1 MDIIEKRQLVRKGR
15 IEAIAQALKI
25 YIEEL
30 GKNNLNFTYN
40 SVLMAIETNFYCT
53 KRFAKEYLEVALYQ
67 VELTKNDLLSMW
79 KEKQGRKFEL
89 IKNKTEMKKGLF

>member
-1 MDIIEKRQLVRKGR
+1 MDIIQFRRDVRKER

-30 GKNNLNFTYN
+30 GKSNLNFTYE
-40 SVLMAIETNFYCT
+40 SIFLTVEATFYCT
-53 KRFAKEYLEVALYQ
+53 KRFAKEYTDVALHK
-67 VELTKNDLLSMW
+67 VDLTKNDLLPIW

-89 IKNKTEMKKGLF
+89 IKNKTQMKRGLF